1 MKKLVLLAMVAA
13 VLGGALA
20 GADEGTTYGKGVTLD
35 KAVAIPELLAR
46 PEEYV
51 GKKVRVEGVVSAVCA
66 KRGCWMMV
74 TDPESGKG
82 VRIKVEDGVIVF
94 PMEAMGHKAAAEGVF
109 EVAGPGGEHAGA
121 GMKGE
126 HAGAKQHGEQ
136 AEHAAET
143 GAAPHACAEQEKAAA
158 KAVASYQ
165 IAGVGAVV
173 Y

>member
-1 MKKLVLLAMVAA
+1 MKKLVLLTMMAA
-13 VLGGALA
+13 ALTAGWA

-35 KAVAIPELLAR
+35 KAVAIPDLLAR
-46 PEEYV
+46 ADEYV

-74 TDPESGKG
+74 TDPDSGKG

-109 EVAGPGGEHAGA
+109 EVVGPGGEHAAA
-121 GMKGE
+121 GRQGE
-126 HAGAKQHGEQ
+126 HTEAKQHGE
-136 AEHAAET
+136 HAAEA
-143 GAAPHACAEQEKAAA
+143 GAAGHACAEQEKAAA
-158 KAVASYQ
+158 KAAASYQ
-165 IAGVGAVV
+165 IAGIGAVV

>member
-1 MKKLVLLAMVAA
+1 MKKLVLLTMAVA
-13 VLGGALA
+13 VLAGAWS

-35 KAVAIPELLAR
+35 KAVAIPELLSR
-46 PEEYV
+46 PDEYV

-74 TDPESGKG
+74 TDPDSGKG

-109 EVAGPGGEHAGA
+109 EVVGPGGEHAGA

-126 HAGAKQHGEQ
+126 HAGAQQHGE
-136 AEHAAET
+136 HAPAA
-143 GAAPHACAEQEKAAA
+143 GAAAHSCAEQEKAAA
-158 KAVASYQ
+158 KAAASYQ
-165 IAGVGAVV
+165 ISGIGAVV